1 MSTDAVQADLPTS
14 HRAAAVYL
22 IAEQERLRDVFV
34 MNVFVVILLNI
45 LDKTG

>member
-22 IAEQERLRDVFV
+22 IAEQERLV

>member
-1 MSTDAVQADLPTS
+1 MSTDAVQADLPTF

-22 IAEQERLRDVFV
+22 IAEQERLVFV

>member
-1 MSTDAVQADLPTS
+1 MSTDAVQADLPMS

-22 IAEQERLRDVFV
+22 IAEQERLVFV